1 MNPSRLIDE
10 HLGFISPS
18 EFIPLAEEWNLIND
32 VTKQITYKTIQTMK
46 KYDFKSLGVD
56 NLNVNFSSLELS
68 NTNIAYLIKDLLNEY
83 NLKTENLNIE
93 VTETADSISEKRMES
108 NLEIFHELGFKLALD
123 DFGTGYSNIER
134 VLSMNFDYIKIDK
147 SLLDHAKDSKIN
159 NILLRKN
166 IEMLKE
172 CGYHIV
178 VEGVELDEQ
187 VKLLSDHNVDYIQ
200 GFYYSRP
207 IPIEDFADLLR
218 SSKNVRT

>member
-1 MNPSRLIDE
+1 
-10 HLGFISPS
+10 
-18 EFIPLAEEWNLIND
+18 
-32 VTKQITYKTIQTMK
+32 
-46 KYDFKSLGVD
+46 
-56 NLNVNFSSLELS
+56 
-68 NTNIAYLIKDLLNEY
+68 
-83 NLKTENLNIE
+83 
-93 VTETADSISEKRMES
+93 MES

-134 VLSMNFDYIKIDK
+134 VLSMPFDYIKIDK

-178 VEGVELDEQ
+178 VEGVEFDEQ